1 LTFYLLGEFGPKNLA
16 NTLHFRKDFLKAMHP
31 MQQNSYSFE
40 NVMYPSEPKACARQI
55 VKNSIDRI
63 LAGKFD
69 VPALEEMES
78 ILSRNFENLFDEHHA
93 IQSIQA
99 SHPAWDKLMILDEL
113 DRQRRFYERKLR
125 ERLRAVSVDTINE
138 IENLIASLNEM
149 IRNWK
154 VLNL

>member
-1 LTFYLLGEFGPKNLA
+1 MAK
-16 NTLHFRKDFLKAMHP
+16 TLHFRKDLLKAMHP

-40 NVMYPSEPKACARQI
+40 NVMYPSEPKACARQV

-69 VPALEEMES
+69 VATLEEMES

-99 SHPAWDKLMILDEL
+99 SHPAWDKLMILEEL
-113 DRQRRFYERKLR
+113 DKQRRFYERKLR

-149 IRNWK
+149 IRSWK